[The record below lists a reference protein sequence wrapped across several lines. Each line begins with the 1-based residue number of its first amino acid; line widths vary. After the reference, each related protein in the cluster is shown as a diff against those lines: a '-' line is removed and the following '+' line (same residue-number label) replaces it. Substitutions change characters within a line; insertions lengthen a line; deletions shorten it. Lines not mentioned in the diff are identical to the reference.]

1 MYLRRSLTWLVLV
14 GLASCGPDSES
25 TVENLARVDSV
36 GSVEDAFSLMAV
48 NTAVFDATLGAP
60 KCGTTGSGCDS
71 GDLLKGRGAV
81 GPESHAPNTLHGS
94 CADGNYGTYQL
105 DESLEGLKVS
115 TVDGTNL
122 AAGKSVN
129 IDAQVWVYSDF
140 YDSLDLYYAA
150 NANSPSWVLL
160 ATLQPTQVGLQTLR
174 TTYTLPA
181 GALQAIRGVFRST
194 PPGTPCASGAFD
206 DHDDLVFAV
215 GSGSGDTT
223 SPTTSLTA
231 PASGATLTGTV
242 TVSANASDNVAVTR
256 VEFYAG
262 STLIGTDSS
271 APYSISWNT
280 TGVTNGSYSLTSKAY
295 DAAGNVG
302 TSAARTVT
310 VSNTGGSCGTTQQ
323 LLANPGFESGN
334 TGWTT
339 SANVIGSS
347 TTEARTGSW
356 RALLGGRGLNISYT
370 LEQQVTIPAAACT
383 ATLRFW
389 LKITTTEDPGAAA
402 WDTMDVQI
410 LDSTGILLETLA
422 TYSNRDAGT
431 GYVQRS
437 FNLSAY
443 KGRTVRVSLPAQED
457 VYFTTRFFVDDT
469 ALTITR

>member
-1 MYLRRSLTWLVLV
+1 MHLRRSLTWLVLAS
-14 GLASCGPDSES
+14 LASCGPDPES
-25 TVENLARVDSV
+25 TVQDSAREDSV
-36 GSVEDAFSLMAV
+36 GHVEDAFTRTVV
-48 NTAVFDATLGAP
+48 NAAVFDATLGVP
-60 KCGTTGSGCDS
+60 KCSATGSGCDS
-71 GDLLKGRGAV
+71 GILLKGRGAV
-81 GPESHAPNTLHGS
+81 GPESHAPNTIHGS
-94 CADGNYGTYQL
+94 CADGAYGTYQL

-115 TVDGTNL
+115 TADGTNL

-129 IDAQVWVYSDF
+129 IDAQVWAYSDF

-150 NANSPSWVLL
+150 NANSPSWVLI

-174 TTYTLPA
+174 ATYTLPV
-181 GALQAIRGVFRST
+181 GSLQAIRGVFRSSAG
-194 PPGTPCASGAFD
+194 GTPCVSGAFD
-206 DHDDLVFAV
+206 DHDDLAFAV
-215 GSGSGDTT
+215 GSGSSDTT
-223 SPTTSLTA
+223 RPTTSLTA
-231 PASGATLTGTV
+231 PAAGATLTGTV

-262 STLIGTDSS
+262 SALIGTDTS

-280 TGVTNGSYSLTSKAY
+280 TGVTNGSYALTSKAY

-310 VSNTGGSCGTTQQ
+310 VSNTGGACGTTQQ

-334 TGWTT
+334 TGWTA
-339 SANVIGSS
+339 SSNVIGSS

-389 LKITTTEDPGAAA
+389 LKITTTEDPSAAA
-402 WDTMDVQI
+402 WDTLQVQI

-443 KGRTVRVSLPAQED
+443 KGRTIRVSLPAQED

>member
-1 MYLRRSLTWLVLV
+1 MQDSPLV
-14 GLASCGPDSES
+14 GE
-25 TVENLARVDSV
+25 V
-36 GSVEDAFSLMAV
+36 GSVEDAFSLAAV
-48 NTAVFDATLGAP
+48 STAVFDATLGAP
-60 KCGTTGSGCDS
+60 KCGTVAGGCDS
-71 GDLLKGRGAV
+71 AALLKGRGAM
-81 GPESHAPNTLHGS
+81 GPEAHAPNTLHGS
-94 CADGNYGTYQL
+94 CADGDYGTYLL

-122 AAGKSVN
+122 APGKQVH
-129 IDAQVWVYSDF
+129 IDAQVWVYSEF
-140 YDSLDLYYAA
+140 YDSLDLYSAA

-160 ATLQPTQVGLQTLR
+160 ATLQPTQSGLQTLR
-174 TTYTLPA
+174 TTYTLPT
-181 GALQAIRGVFRST
+181 GSLQAIRGVFRST
-194 PPGTPCASGAFD
+194 PGGTACATGAFD

-215 GSGSGDTT
+215 GTGSSDTT
-223 SPTTSLTA
+223 LPTTSLTA
-231 PASGATLTGTV
+231 PAAGATLTGTV
-242 TVSANASDNVAVTR
+242 TVSANASDNVGVTR

-262 STLIGTDSS
+262 STLIGTDTS

-280 TGVTNGSYSLTSKAY
+280 TGVANGSYSLTSRAY

-310 VSNTGGSCGTTQQ
+310 VSNTGGACSTTQQ

-347 TTEARTGSW
+347 ATESRTGSW

-389 LKITTTEDPGAAA
+389 LKVTTTEDPTAAA
-402 WDTMDVQI
+402 WDTMQVQI
-410 LDSTGILLETLA
+410 LDSTGLLLETLA
-422 TYSNRDAGT
+422 TYSNLDAGS

-443 KGRTVRVSLPAQED
+443 KGRTIRVSLPAQED